1 MIKLLHLKVEL
12 KGQNYIT
19 RINKKLLNAMKIHDD
34 KYNSLFWLNPK
45 ISKINARLNET
56 PYKPNAKSKKHEI
69 AFRYRQKFLEDNYSN
84 ILKNTSDLFRNVKTM
99 DFFLRRRI
107 QKLCRGNF
115 QVRNY
120 T

>member
-1 MIKLLHLKVEL
+1 
-12 KGQNYIT
+12 
-19 RINKKLLNAMKIHDD
+19 MKIHDD

-107 QKLCRGNF
+107 QELCRGNF

-120 T
+120 ICIVIGIM